1 METTSLPQNASPEN
15 APSEN
20 AGHQDPLFKSALL
33 DNPLLAQSAL
43 PAFSRIRPEHVEP
56 AIDQLLADGR
66 ELIAELA
73 ARADQA
79 TWETFVEPIE
89 EEDDRLSRAWAPVS
103 HLNSVMNTDELRAAY
118 NACLP
123 KLSDYASE
131 VGQNPDLYRGY
142 KQVAKQ
148 PGLNAAQ
155 HKMLENTL
163 RDLHLAGVDLPDD
176 KKARFREINQELSRL
191 TSKFSENVLDAT
203 NAWHKQLDSEARL
216 GGLPASAKALA
227 RQHAK
232 ERGLDGW
239 VLTLDFP
246 SFEPVMRYAD
256 DRGLRREV
264 YEAFSTRASDQ
275 GPHAGQWD
283 NTNIM
288 EQILALRHEQAQLLG
303 FASYAEL
310 SLAPKM
316 ARTTEQVMA
325 FLNDLAERS
334 VAQARGELDELKT
347 FALSEHGVDDIQPW
361 DLAYWSEKLRKH
373 RYAISD
379 EELKPYFPLEGVI
392 DGMFAVAERLF
403 DVRIERADGVDT
415 WHKDVRFY
423 RILDQQRQ
431 PRAEFFLDP
440 FARQRKQG
448 GAWMNT
454 AVSRMKM
461 GHREQLP
468 VAHLVCN
475 FTPPVE
481 GHPSLLTHRE
491 VETLFHEFGHGL
503 HHMLTRVDYPP
514 VAGIHGVPW
523 DAVELPS
530 QFMENWC
537 WERESLDLFAAHWE
551 TGERIPDDLFERMT
565 AAKNFQSAMQMVRQL
580 EFALFDFRIHMEY
593 DPARGGRVY
602 QILDQVRDKV
612 AVLKPPASNRFAH
625 GFSHIFSGGYAAGYY
640 SYKWAE
646 VLSADAFSLFEER
659 GIFDQASGRAFR
671 EQILEKGGSADAMDL
686 YVAFRGREP
695 TVDALLRHT
704 GIAA

>member
-1 METTSLPQNASPEN
+1 M
-15 APSEN
+15 
-20 AGHQDPLFKSALL
+20 
-33 DNPLLAQSAL
+33 DNPLLENTPL

-56 AIDQLLADGR
+56 AVDHLLADGR
-66 ELIAELA
+66 KLIAELA
-73 ARADQA
+73 AKADQA
-79 TWETFVEPIE
+79 TWETFVDPIE

-103 HLNSVMNTDELRAAY
+103 HLNSVMNSDALRAAY

-131 VGQNPDLYRGY
+131 VAQNPDLYRGY
-142 KQVAKQ
+142 EQVSKQ

-155 HKMLENTL
+155 HKMLKNTL
-163 RDLHLAGVDLPDD
+163 RDLHLAGVDLPAD
-176 KKARFREINQELSRL
+176 KKARYREINQELSQL
-191 TSKFSENVLDAT
+191 TSKFAENVLDAT
-203 NAWHKQLDSEARL
+203 NAWYKQLDSEERL
-216 GGLPASAKALA
+216 AGLPAAAKALA
-227 RQHAK
+227 RQQAK
-232 ERGLDGW
+232 ERDLDGW

-246 SFEPVMRYAD
+246 SFEPTMRYAE
-256 DRGLRREV
+256 DRDLRREV
-264 YEAFSTRASDQ
+264 YEAFTTRASDQ

-283 NTNIM
+283 NTASM
-288 EQILALRHEQAQLLG
+288 ERILALRHEQARLLD
-303 FASYAEL
+303 FANYAEL

-316 ARTTEQVMA
+316 ARGTDEVMD
-325 FLNDLAERS
+325 FLKDLAERS
-334 VAQARGELDELKT
+334 MTQARGELDELKT
-347 FALSEHGVDDIQPW
+347 YMHNGHGVDDLQPW
-361 DLAYWSEKLRKH
+361 DLAYWSEKLRQQ
-373 RYAISD
+373 RYEISD
-379 EELKPYFPLEGVI
+379 EELKPYFPLERVVN
-392 DGMFAVAERLF
+392 GMFAVAEKLF
-403 DVRIERADGVDT
+403 DVKIERAETGADAGGVDT
-415 WHKDVRFY
+415 WHPDVRFY
-423 RILDQQRQ
+423 RVLDEGGEV
-431 PRAEFFLDP
+431 RAEFYLDP

-448 GAWMNT
+448 GAWMNG
-454 AVSRMKM
+454 AISRMKIA
-461 GHREQLP
+461 HRAQHP

-475 FTPPVE
+475 FTPAVD

-551 TGERIPDDLFERMT
+551 TGERLPEDLFQRMT

-580 EFALFDFRIHMEY
+580 EFALFDFRMHMEY
-593 DPARGGRVY
+593 DPARGGRIY
-602 QILDQVRDKV
+602 EILNQVRDQV
-612 AVLKPPASNRFAH
+612 AVLKPSASNRFAH
-625 GFSHIFSGGYAAGYY
+625 GFSHIFAGGYAAGYY

-659 GIFDQASGRAFR
+659 GIFDEPSGRAFR
-671 EQILEKGGSADAMDL
+671 ENILEKGGSADAMDL
-686 YVAFRGREP
+686 YTTFRGREP

>member
-1 METTSLPQNASPEN
+1 MDS
-15 APSEN
+15 
-20 AGHQDPLFKSALL
+20 
-33 DNPLLAQSAL
+33 NPLLESSAL

-66 ELIAELA
+66 QLVDELA
-73 ARADQA
+73 SQADTA
-79 TWETFVEPIE
+79 TWENFVERIE
-89 EEDDRLSRAWAPVS
+89 EEDDRLSRAWGPVS

-123 KLSDYASE
+123 KLSDYATE
-131 VGQNPDLYRGY
+131 VSQNPELYRGY
-142 KQVAKQ
+142 KRVAEQ
-148 PGLNAAQ
+148 PGLNPAQ
-155 HKMLENTL
+155 RKLLENTL
-163 RDLHLAGVDLPDD
+163 RDLHLAGVDLPAD
-176 KKARFREINQELSRL
+176 KKARYREINQALSQL
-191 TSKFSENVLDAT
+191 TNKFAENVLDAS
-203 NAWHKQLDSEARL
+203 NAWTLQLHSEERL
-216 GGLPASAKALA
+216 AGLPASAKALA

-256 DRGLRREV
+256 DRALRREV
-264 YEAFSTRASDQ
+264 YEAFTTRASDQ
-275 GPHAGQWD
+275 GPHTGQWD
-283 NTNIM
+283 NTEVM
-288 EQILALRHEQAQLLG
+288 ERILALRHEQAQLLG
-303 FASYAEL
+303 FGSYAEL

-316 ARTTEQVMA
+316 ARDTDEVLG
-325 FLNDLAERS
+325 FLHDLAGRS
-334 VAQARGELDELKT
+334 VTQARAELAELRT
-347 FALSEHGVDDIQPW
+347 FAAAEHGVDDIQPW
-361 DLAYWSEKLRKH
+361 DLGYWSEKLRQH

-392 DGMFAVAERLF
+392 QGMFAVAERLF
-403 DVRIERADGVDT
+403 GVRIERADGVDT

-423 RILDQQRQ
+423 QISDPDDTL
-431 PRAEFFLDP
+431 RARFYLDP

-448 GAWMNT
+448 GAWMNG
-454 AVSRMKM
+454 AVSRMRM
-461 GHREQLP
+461 ASREQLP

-565 AAKNFQSAMQMVRQL
+565 AAKNFQSAMAMVRQL
-580 EFALFDFRIHMEY
+580 EFALFDFRIHAEF
-593 DPARGGRVY
+593 DPAQGGRIY
-602 QILDQVRDKV
+602 DILDQVRDEV
-612 AVLKPPASNRFAH
+612 AVLKPPPSNRFAH
-625 GFSHIFSGGYAAGYY
+625 GFSHIFAGGYAAGYY

-646 VLSADAFSLFEER
+646 VLSADAFSLFEEQ
-659 GIFDQASGRAFR
+659 GIFHEASGRAFR
-671 EQILEKGGSADAMDL
+671 EQILEKGGSADAMAL

-695 TVDALLRHT
+695 NVDALLRHT
-704 GIAA
+704 GIAAQA

>member
-1 METTSLPQNASPEN
+1 MDS
-15 APSEN
+15 
-20 AGHQDPLFKSALL
+20 
-33 DNPLLAQSAL
+33 NPLLESSAL

-66 ELIAELA
+66 QLVDELA
-73 ARADQA
+73 SQADTA
-79 TWETFVEPIE
+79 TWENFVERIE
-89 EEDDRLSRAWAPVS
+89 EEDDRLSRAWGPVS

-123 KLSDYASE
+123 KLSDYATE
-131 VGQNPDLYRGY
+131 VSQNPELYRGY
-142 KQVAKQ
+142 KRVAEQ
-148 PGLNAAQ
+148 PGLNPAQ
-155 HKMLENTL
+155 RKLLENTL
-163 RDLHLAGVDLPDD
+163 RDLHLAGVDLPAD
-176 KKARFREINQELSRL
+176 KKARYREINQALSQL
-191 TSKFSENVLDAT
+191 TNKFAENVLDAS
-203 NAWHKQLDSEARL
+203 NAWTLQLHSEERL
-216 GGLPASAKALA
+216 AGLPASAKALA

-256 DRGLRREV
+256 DRALRREV
-264 YEAFSTRASDQ
+264 YEAFTTRASDQ

-283 NTNIM
+283 NTEVM
-288 EQILALRHEQAQLLG
+288 ERILALRHEQAQLLG
-303 FASYAEL
+303 FGSYAEL

-316 ARTTEQVMA
+316 ARDTDEVLG
-325 FLNDLAERS
+325 FLHDLAGRS
-334 VAQARGELDELKT
+334 VTQARAELAELRT
-347 FALSEHGVDDIQPW
+347 FAAAEHGVDDIQPW
-361 DLAYWSEKLRKH
+361 DLGYWSEKLRQH

-392 DGMFAVAERLF
+392 QGMFAVAERLF
-403 DVRIERADGVDT
+403 GVRIERADGVDT

-423 RILDQQRQ
+423 QISDPDDTL
-431 PRAEFFLDP
+431 RARFYLDP

-448 GAWMNT
+448 GAWMNG
-454 AVSRMKM
+454 AVSRMRM
-461 GHREQLP
+461 ASREQLP

-565 AAKNFQSAMQMVRQL
+565 AAKNFQSAMAMVRQL
-580 EFALFDFRIHMEY
+580 EFALFDFRIHAEF
-593 DPARGGRVY
+593 DPAQGGRIY
-602 QILDQVRDKV
+602 DILDQVRDEV
-612 AVLKPPASNRFAH
+612 AVLKPPPSNRFAH
-625 GFSHIFSGGYAAGYY
+625 GFSHIFAGGYAAGYY

-646 VLSADAFSLFEER
+646 VLSADAFSLFEEQ
-659 GIFDQASGRAFR
+659 GIFHEASGRAFR
-671 EQILEKGGSADAMDL
+671 EQILEKGGSADAMAL

-695 TVDALLRHT
+695 NVDALLRHT
-704 GIAA
+704 GIAAQA